1 MRLPFNISNQSLT
14 FFVQGKPYSLTK
26 TSPGF
31 EEAKRLLLQSGSHP
45 IDLLTGLVD
54 VRQAL
59 VRDSHGTIQWID
71 DAIVWQGQPLNGV
84 WVDKIL
90 DLRSENLPFTSIWNA
105 LGSLVRNP
113 TAAAIERLPVFLERS
128 NLGFLEDGRFIAYKA
143 VNHDYMDCHT
153 RRTHRNMVGDSP
165 QMPRDQVDA
174 NPDACCSTGLHVGT
188 PDYVNT
194 HYGSRARRVML
205 IAVWPHDVV
214 SVPHSYGGSKMRIC
228 AYEVIDELDEA
239 YASAIMG
246 RPLLNRDEA
255 GSYRPAPSYQQAAET
270 GVLDEAQDAV
280 EQEEEEP
287 TEFELIRVGDV
298 VEWDSHGARVF
309 SLVTARD
316 AHNVTICST
325 DGDDDQL
332 LEHEFIETIQRDDV
346 TAAMLVVEGAEV
358 EIQGHKFLKDGTYRV
373 SCFSEDGNDQSD
385 LDDPSWEV
393 QVGDADNHTT
403 LPVENG
409 NIKLV
414 IFKGET
420 LFPLPP
426 LIEAADIATGDIKA
440 PPGSVVITSDQM
452 VTRHLYPSDIPGK
465 LLSAAL
471 AAKVGDRVETV
482 EGGWPPAGIY
492 PVIRIDEGA
501 EYRLTLQTEN
511 DGNQGVLNKYVKRIV
526 T

>member
-1 MRLPFNISNQSLT
+1 MRLPYNISNQSLT

-26 TSPGF
+26 TAPGF

-45 IDLLTGLVD
+45 IDQLTGLVD

-59 VRDSHGTIQWID
+59 VRDSHGTIQWIEG
-71 DAIVWQGQPLNGV
+71 AIVWQGQPLAGV

-90 DLRSENLPFTSIWNA
+90 DMHRDGLPYTPVWNA

-113 TAAAIERLPVFLERS
+113 TPAAIERLPVFLERS

-143 VNHDYMDCHT
+143 VRGDYMDIHT
-153 RRTHRNMVGDSP
+153 GSSFRNMVGDTP
-165 QMPRDQVDA
+165 HMPRDQVNVNA

-188 PDYVNT
+188 PDYVKDF
-194 HYGSRARRVML
+194 GLGARGRRVML

-214 SVPHSYGGSKMRIC
+214 SVPFSYEGTKMRIC

-239 YASAIMG
+239 YASAILG
-246 RPLLNRDEA
+246 RPVLTRDDA
-255 GSYRPAPSYQQAAET
+255 GSYRPQSEGYKVPEPT
-270 GVLDEAQDAV
+270 IVDEQV
-280 EQEEEEP
+280 EEEISEYQA
-287 TEFELIRVGDV
+287 LRVGDV
-298 VEWDSHGARVF
+298 IQWDSHGAMIFSRVIR
-309 SLVTARD
+309 RD
-316 AHNVTICST
+316 PHNVWVRDT
-325 DGDDDQL
+325 DGDEEL
-332 LEHEFIETIQRDDV
+332 VPEHDFTETIQRDDV
-346 TAAMLVVEGAEV
+346 TAAMLVVENAEV
-358 EIQGHKFLKDGTYRV
+358 EIQGHKFLKDGTYRIA
-373 SCFSEDGNDQSD
+373 CFSEDGNDQSD
-385 LDDPSWEV
+385 LADPSWEV
-393 QVGDADNHTT
+393 QVGETDNHTT

-426 LIEAADIATGDIKA
+426 LIQAADISTGA
-440 PPGSVVITSDQM
+440 ITPAKFTLSNERISDLDASKIVGQ
-452 VTRHLYPSDIPGK
+452 L
-465 LLSAAL
+465 
-471 AAKVGDRVETV
+471 VGDRVETV

>member
-1 MRLPFNISNQSLT
+1 VRLPYNISNQSLT

-26 TSPGF
+26 TAPGF

-45 IDLLTGLVD
+45 VDQLTALVD

-59 VRDSHGTIQWID
+59 VRDSHGTIQWIEG
-71 DAIVWQGQPLNGV
+71 AIVWQGQPLAGV

-90 DLRSENLPFTSIWNA
+90 DMHRDGLPYTPVWNA

-113 TAAAIERLPVFLERS
+113 TPAAIERLPVFLERS

-143 VNHDYMDCHT
+143 VRGDYMDIHT
-153 RRTHRNMVGDSP
+153 GSSFRNMVGDTP
-165 QMPRDQVDA
+165 HMPRDQVNA

-188 PDYVNT
+188 PDYVKDF
-194 HYGSRARRVML
+194 GLGARGRRVML

-214 SVPHSYGGSKMRIC
+214 SVPFSYEGTKMRIC

-239 YASAIMG
+239 YASAILG
-246 RPLLNRDEA
+246 RPVLTRDDA
-255 GSYRPAPSYQQAAET
+255 GSYRPQSEGYKVPE
-270 GVLDEAQDAV
+270 VPLVDEQV
-280 EQEEEEP
+280 EEEE
-287 TEFELIRVGDV
+287 EEISEYQALRVGDV
-298 VEWDSHGARVF
+298 IQWDSHGAMIFSRVIR
-309 SLVTARD
+309 RD
-316 AHNVTICST
+316 PHNVWVRDT
-325 DGDDDQL
+325 DGDEEL
-332 LEHEFIETIQRDDV
+332 VPEHDFTETIQRDDV
-346 TAAMLVVEGAEV
+346 TAAMLVVENAEV
-358 EIQGHKFLKDGTYRV
+358 EIQGHKFLKDGTYRIA
-373 SCFSEDGNDQSD
+373 CFSEDGNDQSD
-385 LDDPSWEV
+385 LADPSWEV
-393 QVGDADNHTT
+393 QVGETDNHTT

-426 LIEAADIATGDIKA
+426 IIEAADIATGDIKA

-452 VTRHLYPSDIPGK
+452 VTRHLYPSDTPGK